1 MSRPQSVGRVFRHP
15 AETSQTLESAAL
27 VVGAAI
33 FVVAAIIA
41 FFSFGGKDLPI
52 SGHGSLGQF
61 VAIVGGI
68 TGFVVFIF
76 ARVVLRTRRTRLGTL
91 ENAEFDSAGVR
102 LRWFDVGAL
111 ALAHG
116 VIAILAWT
124 ALAALLSTSFKGAIV
139 FSFSA
144 VVLAGVGIA
153 LTAYV
158 VFLSSVHL
166 SQMLLSLVLAAF
178 IVSGAITSMMS
189 ATDPLW
195 WQKNLST
202 LGIGNDISSL
212 AFNLTLIIAG
222 IMVTTIAHYATA
234 PLPATTRAEA
244 RGRALVRAALMV
256 MGILLACVGAFPLD
270 RNESVHNFSASGMA
284 LVYVVLVIALRWL
297 VPSIPRVFVLLGY
310 VYVGVIV
317 VLAVF
322 FITGY
327 YNLTAVELVAFT
339 LIFSW
344 LIVLLR
350 NTGGPAASTDEDG
363 RVVDAVGP
371 AVDVP
376 QHT

>member
-15 AETSQTLESAAL
+15 AESRQTLESAAL
-27 VVGAAI
+27 VVGAAV
-33 FVVAAIIA
+33 FVVTAIIA
-41 FFSFGGKDLPI
+41 FFVFGGKDLPI
-52 SGHGSLGQF
+52 SGHGSIGQF
-61 VAIVGGI
+61 IAITGGI
-68 TGFVVFIF
+68 TGIVVFVF
-76 ARVVLRTRRTRLGTL
+76 ARLVLRTRKARLGVPQNTD
-91 ENAEFDSAGVR
+91 FDAAGVR
-102 LRWFDVGAL
+102 LRWFDIGAL

-116 VIAILAWT
+116 VIALLAWT
-124 ALAALLSTSFKGAIV
+124 GLAALMGVSFKGAVV
-139 FSFSA
+139 FNFSA
-144 VVLAGVGIA
+144 VILGGVAVA

-166 SQMLLSLVLAAF
+166 SAMLLSLVLAAF

-212 AFNLTLIIAG
+212 AFNVTLIIAG

-234 PLPATTRAEA
+234 PLPASTPTEA
-244 RGRALVRAALMV
+244 RGRMLVRVGLMV
-256 MGILLACVGAFPLD
+256 IGILLACVGAFPLD
-270 RNESVHNFSASGMA
+270 RNEAVHNFSASGMA
-284 LVYVVLVIALRWL
+284 LVYVVMVVALPWL
-297 VPSIPRVFVLLGY
+297 VPSIPRVFVILGY

-317 VLAVF
+317 VLAAF
-322 FITGY
+322 FISGY

-350 NTGGPAASTDEDG
+350 NTGGLGPSPEQRGAT
-363 RVVDAVGP
+363 VDAVGP
-371 AVDVP
+371 AADVP

>member
-1 MSRPQSVGRVFRHP
+1 MSRTQSLGQVFRAP
-15 AETSQTLESAAL
+15 AESRQTLESAAL
-27 VVGAAI
+27 IVGAAV
-33 FVVAAIIA
+33 FVIAAVIAAIT
-41 FFSFGGKDLPI
+41 FGGKDLPI
-52 SGHGSLGQF
+52 SGPGSLGQF

-76 ARVVLRTRRTRLGTL
+76 GRLVMRTRKSRLGAL
-91 ENAEFDSAGVR
+91 ENAEYDAAGVR
-102 LRWFDVGAL
+102 LRWYDVAAL

-124 ALAALLSTSFKGAIV
+124 GLAALLGISFKGALV
-139 FSFSA
+139 FTFSA
-144 VVLAGVGIA
+144 IVLAGVATA
-153 LTAYV
+153 LTSYV

-166 SQMLLSLVLAAF
+166 SAMLLSLVLAAF

-212 AFNLTLIIAG
+212 AFNVTLIIAG

-234 PLPATTRAEA
+234 PLPASTRAEA
-244 RGRALVRAALMV
+244 RGRTLVRVGLMV
-256 MGILLACVGAFPLD
+256 IGILLALVGAFPLD
-270 RNESVHNFSASGMA
+270 RSETIHNYSASGMA
-284 LVYVVLVIALRWL
+284 VVYVALVIAFPWL
-297 VPSIPRVFVLLGY
+297 VPSIPRVFVVLGY

-322 FITGY
+322 FISGY

-350 NTGGPAASTDEDG
+350 NTGEPTDAPQ
-363 RVVDAVGP
+363 RV
-371 AVDVP
+371 
-376 QHT
+376 

>member
-1 MSRPQSVGRVFRHP
+1 MSRPQSLGRVFRHP
-15 AETSQTLESAAL
+15 AESTQTLESAAL

-41 FFSFGGKDLPI
+41 FFVFGGKALPI
-52 SGHGSLGQF
+52 SGPGSLGQF
-61 VAIVGGI
+61 VAIAGGI
-68 TGFVVFIF
+68 SALVVFVF
-76 ARVVLRTRRTRLGTL
+76 ARMVLRTRRSRLNAL
-91 ENAEFDSAGVR
+91 DNAEYDSAGVR

-116 VIAILAWT
+116 VIALLAWT
-124 ALAALLSTSFKGAIV
+124 GLAALMGVSFKGAVV

-144 VVLAGVGIA
+144 VILAGVAVAI
-153 LTAYV
+153 TAYV

-166 SQMLLSLVLAAF
+166 SAMLLSLVLAAF

-212 AFNLTLIIAG
+212 TFNVTLIIAG

-234 PLPATTRAEA
+234 PLPATTPAEA
-244 RGRALVRAALMV
+244 RGRTLVRVGLV
-256 MGILLACVGAFPLD
+256 VIGILLACVGAFPLD
-270 RNESVHNFSASGMA
+270 RNAEIHNLSASGMA
-284 LVYVVLVIALRWL
+284 LVYVVLVIAFPWL
-297 VPSIPRVFVLLGY
+297 IRSIPRVFVLLGY
-310 VYVGVIV
+310 VYVSVIV

-322 FITGY
+322 FISGY

-350 NTGGPAASTDEDG
+350 NTGGLGAAPDAGVRIED
-363 RVVDAVGP
+363 ASEP
-371 AVDVP
+371 QVDVP

>member
-1 MSRPQSVGRVFRHP
+1 MSRTQTLGRVFRAP
-15 AETSQTLESAAL
+15 AESRQTLESAAL
-27 VVGAAI
+27 IVGAAV
-33 FVVAAIIA
+33 FVIAAVIA
-41 FFSFGGKDLPI
+41 ALTFGGKDLPI
-52 SGHGSLGQF
+52 SGPGSLGQF

-76 ARVVLRTRRTRLGTL
+76 GRLVLRTRKSRLGEL
-91 ENAEFDSAGVR
+91 ENAEYDAAGVR
-102 LRWFDVGAL
+102 LRWYDVAAL

-124 ALAALLSTSFKGAIV
+124 GLAALLGVSFKGALV
-139 FSFSA
+139 FTFSA
-144 VVLAGVGIA
+144 IVLAGVGTA
-153 LTAYV
+153 LTSYV

-166 SQMLLSLVLAAF
+166 SSMLLSLVLAAF

-212 AFNLTLIIAG
+212 AFNVTLIIAG

-234 PLPATTRAEA
+234 PLPASTRAEA
-244 RGRALVRAALMV
+244 RGRTLVRVALMV
-256 MGILLACVGAFPLD
+256 IGILLACVGAFPLD
-270 RNESVHNFSASGMA
+270 RNETIHNYSASGMA
-284 LVYVVLVIALRWL
+284 VVYVALVIAFPWL
-297 VPSIPRVFVLLGY
+297 VPSISRVFVILGY

-322 FITGY
+322 FISGY

-350 NTGGPAASTDEDG
+350 NTGEPTD
-363 RVVDAVGP
+363 A
-371 AVDVP
+371 P
-376 QHT
+376 QRI

>member
-1 MSRPQSVGRVFRHP
+1 MSRAQTLGRVFRAP
-15 AETSQTLESAAL
+15 AESRQTLESAAL
-27 VVGAAI
+27 VVSAAV
-33 FVVAAIIA
+33 FVIAAVIA
-41 FFSFGGKDLPI
+41 AFTFSGNDLPI
-52 SGHGSLGQF
+52 SGPGSLGQF

-68 TGFVVFIF
+68 TGLVLFVFG
-76 ARVVLRTRRTRLGTL
+76 RMVLRTRRSRLGAL
-91 ENAEFDSAGVR
+91 EDAEYDAAGVR

-116 VIAILAWT
+116 VIALLAWT
-124 ALAALLSTSFKGAIV
+124 GLAALLSLSFKGAVV
-139 FSFSA
+139 FTFSA
-144 VVLAGVGIA
+144 VILAGVAIA

-166 SQMLLSLVLAAF
+166 SAMLLSLVLAAF

-212 AFNLTLIIAG
+212 AFNVTLIIAG

-234 PLPATTRAEA
+234 SLPASTRAEA
-244 RGRALVRAALMV
+244 RGRMLVRVGLMV
-256 MGILLACVGAFPLD
+256 IGILLACVGAFPLD
-270 RNESVHNFSASGMA
+270 RNEAVHNFSASGMA
-284 LVYVVLVIALRWL
+284 LVYVVMVIAFPWL
-297 VPSIPRVFVLLGY
+297 VPSIPRVFVILGY

-322 FITGY
+322 FISGY

-350 NTGGPAASTDEDG
+350 NTGEPA
-363 RVVDAVGP
+363 DA
-371 AVDVP
+371 P
-376 QHT
+376 QRT

>member
-1 MSRPQSVGRVFRHP
+1 MSRPQSIGRVFRNP
-15 AETSQTLESAAL
+15 AESTQTLESAAL

-41 FFSFGGKDLPI
+41 FFTFGGKDLPI
-52 SGHGSLGQF
+52 SGPGSLGQF
-61 VAIVGGI
+61 VAITGGV
-68 TGFVVFIF
+68 TAFVVFVF
-76 ARVVLRTRRTRLGTL
+76 ARMVLRTRRSRLSAPDG
-91 ENAEFDSAGVR
+91 AEYDSAGVR

-124 ALAALLSTSFKGAIV
+124 GLAALMGVSFKGAVV

-144 VVLAGVGIA
+144 VILAGVAVA
-153 LTAYV
+153 LTAYI

-166 SQMLLSLVLAAF
+166 SAMLLSLVLAAF
-178 IVSGAITSMMS
+178 IASGAITSMMS

-202 LGIGNDISSL
+202 LGMGNDISSL
-212 AFNLTLIIAG
+212 TFNLTLIIAG

-244 RGRALVRAALMV
+244 RGRTLVRVGLMV
-256 MGILLACVGAFPLD
+256 LGILLACVGAFPLD
-270 RNESVHNFSASGMA
+270 RNEEIHNSAASGMA
-284 LVYVVLVIALRWL
+284 VVYVVLVIAFPWL

-310 VYVGVIV
+310 VYVGVVV
-317 VLAVF
+317 VLAAF

-350 NTGGPAASTDEDG
+350 NTGGLGSSPGTDSRIIDAA
-363 RVVDAVGP
+363 GP
-371 AVDVP
+371 KVDVP

>member
-1 MSRPQSVGRVFRHP
+1 MSRPQSIGRVFRNP
-15 AETSQTLESAAL
+15 AESTQTLESAAL

-41 FFSFGGKDLPI
+41 FFTFGGKDLPI
-52 SGHGSLGQF
+52 SGPGSLGQF
-61 VAIVGGI
+61 VAITGGI
-68 TGFVVFIF
+68 TAFVVFVF
-76 ARVVLRTRRTRLGTL
+76 ARMVLRTRRSRLSAPDG
-91 ENAEFDSAGVR
+91 AEYDSAGVR

-124 ALAALLSTSFKGAIV
+124 GLAALMGVSFKGAVV

-144 VVLAGVGIA
+144 VILAGVAVA

-166 SQMLLSLVLAAF
+166 SAMLLSLVLAAF
-178 IVSGAITSMMS
+178 IASGAITSMMS

-202 LGIGNDISSL
+202 LGMGNDISSL
-212 AFNLTLIIAG
+212 TFNLTLIIAG

-244 RGRALVRAALMV
+244 RGRTLVRVGLMV
-256 MGILLACVGAFPLD
+256 LGILLACVGAFPLD
-270 RNESVHNFSASGMA
+270 RNEEIHNSAASGMA
-284 LVYVVLVIALRWL
+284 VVYVVLVIAFPWL

-310 VYVGVIV
+310 VYVGVVV
-317 VLAVF
+317 VLAAF

-350 NTGGPAASTDEDG
+350 NTGGLGSAPDADSP
-363 RVVDAVGP
+363 VVDAAGP
-371 AVDVP
+371 KVDVP

>member
-1 MSRPQSVGRVFRHP
+1 MSKPQSVGRVFRNP
-15 AETSQTLESAAL
+15 AESTQTLESAAL

-52 SGHGSLGQF
+52 SGPGSLGQF
-61 VAIVGGI
+61 VAITGGI
-68 TGFVVFIF
+68 TAFVVFVF
-76 ARVVLRTRRTRLGTL
+76 ARIVLRTRRSRLSARD
-91 ENAEFDSAGVR
+91 NAEYDSAGVR

-124 ALAALLSTSFKGAIV
+124 GLAALMGVSFKGAVV

-144 VVLAGVGIA
+144 VILAGVAVA

-166 SQMLLSLVLAAF
+166 SAMLLSLVLAAF
-178 IVSGAITSMMS
+178 IASGAITSMMS

-202 LGIGNDISSL
+202 LGMGNDISSL
-212 AFNLTLIIAG
+212 TFNLTLIIAG

-244 RGRALVRAALMV
+244 RGRTLVRVGLMV
-256 MGILLACVGAFPLD
+256 LGILLACVGAFPLD
-270 RNESVHNFSASGMA
+270 RNEEIHNSAASGMA
-284 LVYVVLVIALRWL
+284 VVYVVLVIAFPWL

-310 VYVGVIV
+310 VYVGVVV
-317 VLAVF
+317 VLAAF

-350 NTGGPAASTDEDG
+350 NTSGLVSEPDAVSP
-363 RVVDAVGP
+363 VVDAAGP
-371 AVDVP
+371 KVDVP

>member
-1 MSRPQSVGRVFRHP
+1 MSRPQTVGRVFRHP
-15 AETSQTLESAAL
+15 AESRQTLESAAL
-27 VVGAAI
+27 VVGAAV
-33 FVVAAIIA
+33 FVVVVIIA
-41 FFSFGGKDLPI
+41 FFVFAGKDVPI
-52 SGHGSLGQF
+52 AGAGSVGQF
-61 VAIVGGI
+61 AAIVGGI
-68 TGFVVFIF
+68 AGVVVFVF
-76 ARVVLRTRRTRLGTL
+76 ARLVLNTRRTRVGAVQ
-91 ENAEFDSAGVR
+91 NAEYDAAGVR
-102 LRWFDVGAL
+102 LRWFDVAAL

-116 VIAILAWT
+116 VIALLAWT
-124 ALAALLSTSFKGAIV
+124 GLAALMAESFKGAVV

-144 VVLAGVGIA
+144 VILAGVTVA

-166 SQMLLSLVLAAF
+166 SPMLLSLVLAAF

-244 RGRALVRAALMV
+244 RGRSLVRAGLMII
-256 MGILLACVGAFPLD
+256 GILLACVGAFPLD
-270 RNESVHNFSASGMA
+270 RNEAVHNFSASGMA
-284 LVYVVLVIALRWL
+284 IVYVVMVVAFPWL
-297 VPSIPRVFVLLGY
+297 VPSIPRVFVILGY

-317 VLAVF
+317 VLAAF

-350 NTGGPAASTDEDG
+350 NTGGQGANPDAGSPVVEAA
-363 RVVDAVGP
+363 GP
-371 AVDVP
+371 EVDVP